1 MQIKNVNGVFAH
13 DIYQLTLRECLLCG
27 CDIGSHTFPLCRS
40 WITSHWWEEGII
52 RSILVIRGGVPKH
65 NPVCANEITRQ
76 F

>member
-1 MQIKNVNGVFAH
+1 MQIKNVDGVFAH
-13 DIYQLTLRECLLCG
+13 DIYQLTLRERLFCG
-27 CDIGSHTFPLCRS
+27 YDIGSHTFPLRRS
-40 WITSHWWEEGII
+40 WITRQWREEGIV